1 MKHLFCLFLVMFLL
15 AGCNLLPPENN
26 SMPSTPLEENKPN
39 TVSYEPLKY
48 DFDVINYLYLVSLYG
63 DGVSFYPSEENMI
76 YYSKI
81 EKSASL
87 PISTTEGIRY
97 CFDHKNDCTF
107 LILESSTEK
116 GVFHLLFSNDYGKNW
131 SINTLDLPNNLL
143 EMYISVIDENSAY
156 LHYNTSDS
164 KSDYCIYNINKNGE
178 IQKNKLTFSFGSDI
192 IFGFSFVSND
202 IGYAI
207 GQNENQPILFRTDDG
222 GIQWKEIKPYIPE
235 NKNISFCIPQT
246 PYFYNNTGFMRIAAY
261 YFDDAGNQKVST
273 YCYIS
278 NDNGLT
284 WELLFENVDEFSY
297 SEQTVCE
304 IISLFENNE
313 IQ

>member
-1 MKHLFCLFLVMFLL
+1 MKDLFCLFIIVFLL
-15 AGCNLLPPENN
+15 ASCNLSPSENN

-39 TVSYEPLKY
+39 TVSYKPLIY
-48 DFDVINYLYLVSLYG
+48 DLDVVNYLYLVSLYG
-63 DGVSFYPSEENMI
+63 NGVSFYPSEENTI

-81 EKSASL
+81 KESPQL
-87 PISTTEGIRY
+87 PISTTEGIRH

-116 GVFHLLFSNDYGKNW
+116 GVFHLLFSNDYGKSW
-131 SINTLDLPNNLL
+131 SINQLDFPNNLL
-143 EMYISVIDENSAY
+143 EMYVSIIDESSAY
-156 LHYNTSDS
+156 LFFNTSDS
-164 KSDYCIYNINKNGE
+164 KNNYCLYNINKNGE
-178 IQKNKLTFSFGSDI
+178 IQKEKLTFSFNADV
-192 IFGFSFVSND
+192 IFGFSFISNK
-202 IGYAI
+202 IGYVI
-207 GQNENQPILFRTDDG
+207 GQNEKQPILFRTDDG

-235 NKNISFCIPQT
+235 NKNDSFFIPQI
-246 PYFYNNTGFMRIAAY
+246 PCFYNNTGFMRIAAY

-273 YCYIS
+273 YCYLS
-278 NDNGLT
+278 KDNGLT

-297 SEQTVCE
+297 SEQTAWE